1 MTLFSEPTEPQ
12 RQRHWV
18 TSIFLVLIVAGIGYI
33 LLLSK
38 FQVPSDS
45 PEPLAS
51 ISSPRPEATEGAE
64 RLVIPADIPAADV
77 DSGSE
82 PAREPSPELVADIPS
97 PSAPVPL
104 PVVLRVT
111 SDVVGAQ
118 VFVDRQ
124 YVGTTPFESHDIT
137 KGRRRINVS
146 APGYESHVEDIEVSD
161 DIATLSVTFK
171 QVVLNQH
178 VSVVHKHRF
187 GDCEGRL
194 LADTNG
200 IQYQTDHNDSFTV
213 PFDALDE
220 FEVDYLEH
228 NLRIRV
234 SGKRT
239 YNFTD
244 HEENADALFV
254 FHREV
259 KEARERLARGDRPAS
274 Q

>member
-38 FQVPSDS
+38 LQVPSDS

-51 ISSPRPEATEGAE
+51 ISSPRPEVTEGPE

-254 FHREV
+254 FYREV

>member
-1 MTLFSEPTEPQ
+1 MTLFNEPTEPK
-12 RQRHWV
+12 RRRHWV
-18 TSIFLVLIVAGIGYI
+18 TSVFLVLVVACIGYF
-33 LLLSK
+33 LLLSRL
-38 FQVPSDS
+38 QVPSDT
-45 PEPLAS
+45 PEPPAS
-51 ISSPRPEATEGAE
+51 NESTNPEVTETPERPA
-64 RLVIPADIPAADV
+64 IPADTPAPAV

-82 PAREPSPELVADIPS
+82 PAPEPSPELVINIPS

-104 PVVLRVT
+104 PVILRVT

-137 KGRRRINVS
+137 KGRHRINVS
-146 APGYESHVEDIEVSD
+146 APGYESHVEDIDVSD
-161 DIATLSVTFK
+161 DLATISVTFK

-178 VSVVHKHRF
+178 VAVVHKHRF

-220 FEVDYLEH
+220 FEIDYLEH
-228 NLRIRV
+228 NLRITV
-234 SGKRT
+234 SGQRT

-259 KEARERLARGDRPAS
+259 KEAQERLARGDRPAS

>member
-1 MTLFSEPTEPQ
+1 MTLFNEPTEPK
-12 RQRHWV
+12 RHRHWV
-18 TSIFLVLIVAGIGYI
+18 MSIFLVLIVAGIGYF
-33 LLLSK
+33 LLLSRL
-38 FQVPSDS
+38 QVPSDN
-45 PEPLAS
+45 PEPAVSNAS
-51 ISSPRPEATEGAE
+51 PMPEVTEAPE
-64 RLVIPADIPAADV
+64 RLAIPADIPAPAV
-77 DSGSE
+77 ESGSE
-82 PAREPSPELVADIPS
+82 PTREPSPELATDVPS

-111 SDVVGAQ
+111 SDVVDAQ

-137 KGRRRINVS
+137 KGRHRINVS

-161 DIATLSVTFK
+161 DLAILSVTFR

-200 IQYQTDHNDSFTV
+200 IQYQTDDNDSFTV
-213 PFDALDE
+213 PFDSLDE

-228 NLRIRV
+228 NLRITV
-234 SGKRT
+234 SGQRT

-259 KEARERLARGDRPAS
+259 KEAQERLARGDRPAS